1 LSGDRQRKGVV
12 PQSWCSCSA
21 HCGQLTRYNDGI
33 DFHPSAFA
41 SCGILPLSPL
51 FDLRADGAALR
62 LDDLF
67 LTPTAAVALLVST
80 AATAVCPSCGTASD
94 RLHSRYRRT
103 VADLPGHG
111 RPLALR
117 LVVRRFRCSQADCPQ
132 SIFCERLPGLLDAHA
147 RSTSRLTEAHR
158 AIGFAL
164 GGEAGHRLAE
174 HLDMPTSADTLLRRV
189 KDAPDEPA
197 PPPRYVGIDDWALR
211 RGQRYGTIL
220 IDLERGRVL
229 DLLPG
234 RDGEALK
241 AWLKEH
247 PGVEVITRDR
257 WAAFTQAAAE
267 AAPQA
272 KQVADRW
279 HLLKNLREA
288 VERLLARMSGAVHQ
302 ALRAD
307 PVSGE
312 GRPPE
317 AGASGEAGTA
327 IHSRSSAAASEA
339 ALPSRRPLSARQQER
354 ESKQQRRLAQYE
366 RVRKLRAEGCSLRV
380 IAKATGV
387 PLKRVIRY
395 ARRDRCPDWNPG
407 RQSRTQLDAFAA
419 QVDGWIGRGER
430 NAADL
435 YRELVAQGC
444 RASYDAVRRFVRR
457 RLGSTGRPGPRV
469 GPLTLPAAPAPPS
482 ARQLSFAFIR
492 REEDRTEEQQQQV
505 ECLQAG
511 GEPLREGL
519 QLAASFA
526 ALVRKSVTGSL
537 RDWLARA
544 EVAGCAE
551 MRAFAG
557 SLRQDE
563 AAVTAALTA
572 AWSNGPVEGH
582 VNRLKL
588 IKRSRYGR
596 AGWTLLRARV
606 RRAG

>member
-1 LSGDRQRKGVV
+1 M
-12 PQSWCSCSA
+12 
-21 HCGQLTRYNDGI
+21 
-33 DFHPSAFA
+33 
-41 SCGILPLSPL
+41 SPL
-51 FDLRADGAALR
+51 LELRPDGAPLR

-80 AATAVCPSCGTASD
+80 AATAVCPRCGTASD

-103 VADLPGHG
+103 VADLPCQG

-117 LVVRRFRCSQADCPQ
+117 LVVRRFRCPQADCPQ
-132 SIFCERLPGLLDAHA
+132 SIFCERLPGLLAPHA
-147 RSTSRLTEAHR
+147 RSTSRLAGAHC

-174 HLDMPTSADTLLRRV
+174 HLAMPTSADTLLRRV
-189 KDAPDEPA
+189 KGSPDEPA

-211 RGQRYGTIL
+211 KGQRYSTIGL
-220 IDLERGRVL
+220 VLERGRVL

-241 AWLKEH
+241 TWLKEH

-257 WAAFTQAAAE
+257 WAAFAQAAAE

-272 KQVADRW
+272 RQVADRW

-307 PVSGE
+307 PAGGE
-312 GRPPE
+312 GKPPE
-317 AGASGEAGTA
+317 APPSADAGT
-327 IHSRSSAAASEA
+327 STRPLPPAAASTG
-339 ALPSRRPLSARQQER
+339 ALPTRGPPSARQQER
-354 ESKQQRRLAQYE
+354 EAKQHRRVEQYE
-366 RVRKLRAEGCSLRV
+366 QVRKLRAEGRSLRA

-387 PLKRVIRY
+387 ALKRVIRHV
-395 ARRDRCPDWNPG
+395 RRDRCPDWNPG
-407 RQSRTQLDAFAA
+407 RKSRTQLDAFTT
-419 QVDGWIGRGER
+419 QVDAWIGRGGR

-435 YRELVAQGC
+435 YRELVGQGC
-444 RASYDAVRRFVRR
+444 RACYDAVRRFVGR

-469 GPLTLPAAPAPPS
+469 GPLIPPAAPAPPS

-492 REEDRTEEQQQQV
+492 RAEDRTGEQRRQV
-505 ECLQAG
+505 ERLQAG
-511 GEPLREGL
+511 GAPLQEGL

-526 ALVRKSVTGSL
+526 ALVRKSGSGSL
-537 RDWLARA
+537 GDWLAKA
-544 EVAGCAE
+544 EVAECAE
-551 MRAFAG
+551 MRSFAA

-563 AAVTAALTA
+563 AAVAAALTE

-588 IKRSRYGR
+588 IKRSMYGR
-596 AGWTLLRARV
+596 AGWKLLRARV